1 MSAAEATVVHAYGLV
16 PAGQP
21 LSLPEGIDGA
31 AVTEVRV
38 GSIVALAS
46 ELSTE
51 SYGPDVWRAHAE
63 DPKWLEQVASRH
75 HAVLQE
81 VVGQADVLPLRLPGI
96 HQDLA
101 TLQQVLRDQL
111 ASLEHALERIRGHV
125 ELGAKVF
132 LVNQTTQQAEAE
144 QRPTS
149 GRDYLARRSAEASNR
164 EEARLR
170 RQKEV
175 LDAHEAMAHGSTHA
189 AVNAPQDAALSGRSE
204 PMLLNA
210 AYLVPRDGL
219 DEFVALA
226 ERVHDELARDG
237 MTLEVTGPWPPYNF
251 ADVADG
257 SRVGQ
262 DR

>member
-1 MSAAEATVVHAYGLV
+1 MSAADETVVHAYGVV
-16 PAGQP
+16 PAGQV
-21 LSLPEGIDGA
+21 LSLPEGIDGS

-38 GSIVALAS
+38 GNVVALAS
-46 ELSTE
+46 ELSTQ

-63 DPKWLEQVASRH
+63 DPRWLEQVASQH
-75 HAVLQE
+75 HAVLQA

-96 HQDLA
+96 HHDVS
-101 TLQQVLRDQL
+101 TLEQVLREQAAD
-111 ASLEHALERIRGHV
+111 LEHALGRVRGHV

-132 LVNQTTQQAEAE
+132 LVEQAGKPDGE
-144 QRPTS
+144 QPPTS
-149 GRDYLARRSAEASNR
+149 GREYLARRSAEATQR
-164 EEARLR
+164 DEARLR

-175 LDAHEAMAHGSTHA
+175 LDAHEAMAHGSTRT
-189 AVNAPQDAALSGRSE
+189 AVNPPQDAALSGRSE

-226 ERVHDELARDG
+226 ERVHADLAQDG

-251 ADVADG
+251 ADVTDG
-257 SRVGQ
+257 STVGPG
-262 DR
+262 R